1 MTQQTILNLK
11 KAVELNLT
19 KVGFTKIPVA
29 AVRMST
35 DKSYS
40 MTQLYRDGF
49 VQKTVELFMGIA
61 ASFDDNG
68 ELEVTFFND
77 TADEI
82 STVGVNDYKNLSIPK
97 PNGGTEYVPALKLL
111 WGGVPETP
119 SVQKKSGGFFS
130 KLFGTSKD
138 DENSVTPGTPGV
150 PAFIAHITDG
160 DPQDT
165 IEFEKFLAKNENS
178 DTFVQ
183 FIVLGN
189 DVSPR
194 IRIIM
199 DKFKNTQMYQIKN
212 PKDLSSDVL
221 YSAIATQKLLAWFE

>member
-1 MTQQTILNLK
+1 MSQTILNLK

-19 KVGFTKIPVA
+19 KVGFTEIPVA
-29 AVRMST
+29 AVRMSI

-40 MTQLYRDGF
+40 MSDLYKDGF

-68 ELEVTFFND
+68 ELEITFFND
-77 TADEI
+77 FPDKM
-82 STVGVNDYKNLSIPK
+82 STVGVNDYKKLSIPK
-97 PNGGTEYVPALKLL
+97 PNGGTQYSPTLELL
-111 WGGVPETP
+111 WGGVQTTSNET
-119 SVQKKSGGFFS
+119 KKSGGFFS

-138 DENSVTPGTPGV
+138 KENSVTPGSPPV

-165 IEFEKFLAKNENS
+165 IEFEKFLTNNENS

-189 DVSPR
+189 DVSSR
-194 IRIIM
+194 IRTIM

-212 PKDLSSDVL
+212 PKELSSDGL
-221 YSAIATQKLLAWFE
+221 YSAIATQKLLAWFN